1 MKWILILT
9 LIVVIML
16 IAFSVSEQYKD
27 KYDFYKNLKLFLN
40 QLKINISFKQ
50 DKLEKFLNEAK
61 PKKNFKIFINSY
73 QNYLKTNNFDT
84 SNLIL
89 LENDEKTELANIVK
103 NIGKFDKNNEIY
115 QLDSFLLNIDEKLK
129 TAQENKTK
137 LCPLIIKL
145 SFLFALGLAI
155 LLI

>member
-50 DKLEKFLNEAK
+50 DKLEKFLSETK

-73 QNYLKTNNFDT
+73 QTYLKTNNFDT
-84 SNLIL
+84 SNLFL

-129 TAQENKTK
+129 IAQENKTK